1 MRSGSE
7 EGEKIVKIFF
17 DIFFKEM
24 NEETTKLV
32 VEILKKFGITKSDI
46 EFKDCFNYLMKD
58 ITEKNLTFWKK
69 S

>member
-7 EGEKIVKIFF
+7 EGEKIVKIFS

-24 NEETTKLV
+24 NKETAKLV